1 MVYNKRNHT
10 IYRSLQERV
19 QPMKIRNYRLFKR
32 TAAMMAAIIM
42 LVSVTALMSGCRSG
56 VNGEVYVYCYG
67 DYFDPMLLEDF
78 EAETGI
84 RVIPDY
90 YDTAEEMYTVL
101 ENNAT
106 TYDCVCTS
114 DYMIQRMIE
123 NGMLAE
129 LDMNNIPEIE
139 NIGDVYMQKSESF
152 DPGNKYSVPYQAGVS
167 GILYNKEMVGDV
179 EIDSWD
185 DLWNEKF
192 KNSLVMPDSVRD
204 AFMIGLK
211 KLGYSLNSTNEKE
224 IGAAA
229 DELMNQKP
237 LVYKYANDSARDL
250 LANGSAAVGVVWNG
264 EYIYTKDLN
273 EDVEFVVPKEG
284 SEFFIDSWVIPKDA
298 VNKEKAEAWI
308 NFLCKAEV
316 AAANFDYL
324 YYTTPNEAALDL
336 IDEEYLEEE
345 AVFPDDDTL
354 ARCESLVT
362 LDPESTKLYSDYW
375 KKVKAK

>member
-1 MVYNKRNHT
+1 MKKRLK
-10 IYRSLQERV
+10 YRK
-19 QPMKIRNYRLFKR
+19 KI
-32 TAAMMAAIIM
+32 AAIMAAVIM
-42 LVSVTALMSGCRSG
+42 AVSFTALMSGCRSG

-67 DYFDPMLLEDF
+67 DYFDPMILEDF

-123 NGMLAE
+123 NDMLSE
-129 LDMNNIPEIE
+129 LDMENIPDSS
-139 NIGDVYMQKSESF
+139 NIADVYMKKSEEF
-152 DPGNKYSVPYQAGVS
+152 DPGNKYSVPYQLGIS
-167 GILYNKEMVGDV
+167 GILYNTKMVGDV
-179 EIDSWD
+179 KIDSWD

-192 KNSLVMPDSVRD
+192 KDSMVMPDSVRD
-204 AFMIGLK
+204 AFMIALK
-211 KLGYSLNSTNEKE
+211 KLGYSENTTNEEE
-224 IGAAA
+224 IKAAA
-229 DELMNQKP
+229 DELIKQKP

-273 EDVEFVVPKEG
+273 EDVEFVIPEEG
-284 SEFFIDSWVIPKDA
+284 SEFFVDSWVIPKDA

-308 NFLCKAEV
+308 NYLCKAEV
-316 AAANFDYL
+316 AAKNFDYL

-336 IDEEYLEEE
+336 IDEEYLNEK
-345 AVFPDDDTL
+345 AVFPDEETIE
-354 ARCESLVT
+354 RCESLIT
-362 LDPESTKLYSDYW
+362 LDPDTTRLYSDYW
-375 KKVKAK
+375 KKVKAE

>member
-1 MVYNKRNHT
+1 MRKR
-10 IYRSLQERV
+10 
-19 QPMKIRNYRLFKR
+19 K
-32 TAAMMAAIIM
+32 TAALFMAAVM
-42 LVSVTALMSGCRSG
+42 LVSAALSMSGCRSG
-56 VNGEVYVYCYG
+56 ENGAVYVYCYG
-67 DYFDPMLLEDF
+67 DYFDPKVMEDF

-84 RVIPDY
+84 MVIPDY

-114 DYMIQRMIE
+114 DYMIQRMID
-123 NGMLAE
+123 NGMLGE
-129 LDMNNIPEIE
+129 LDKANIPDEK
-139 NIGDVYMQKSESF
+139 NISDVYMQKSESF
-152 DPGNKYSVPYQAGVS
+152 DPGNKYSVPYQVGVS
-167 GILYNKEMVGDV
+167 GILYNKKMVGDV

-192 KNSLVMPDSVRD
+192 KDNMVMPDSVRD

-211 KLGYSLNSTNEKE
+211 KLGYSLNSTNEDE
-224 IGAAA
+224 IKAAA
-229 DELMNQKP
+229 DELIKQKP

-250 LANGSAAVGVVWNG
+250 LADGSAAVGVVWNG

-298 VNKEKAEAWI
+298 ANKDKAEAWI
-308 NFLCKAEV
+308 NYLCKAEV
-316 AAANFDYL
+316 AAKNFDYL

-336 IDEEYLEEE
+336 IDEEYLNEK
-345 AVFPDDDTL
+345 AVFPDEETIES
-354 ARCESLVT
+354 CESLVT
-362 LDPESTKLYSDYW
+362 LDPKTTKLYSDYW
-375 KKVKAK
+375 KKVKSE

>member
-1 MVYNKRNHT
+1 MRKNNR
-10 IYRSLQERV
+10 RFR
-19 QPMKIRNYRLFKR
+19 RL
-32 TAAMMAAIIM
+32 AAMMAVLMM

-56 VNGEVYVYCYG
+56 ENGSVYVYCYG
-67 DYFDPMLLEDF
+67 DYFDMTLLDKF
-78 EAETGI
+78 EEETGI
-84 RVIPDY
+84 MVIPDY
-90 YDTAEEMYTVL
+90 FDTAEEMITVL

-114 DYMIQRMIE
+114 DYMIQRMIS
-123 NGMLAE
+123 NDMLSE
-129 LDMNNIPEIE
+129 LDMNNIPEIK
-139 NIGDVYMQKSESF
+139 NIGDVYMEKSESF
-152 DPGNKYSVPYQAGVS
+152 DPGNKYSVPYQAGIA
-167 GILYNKEMVGDV
+167 GILYNKTMTDGV

-211 KLGYSLNSTNEKE
+211 KLGYSENTTSEAE
-224 IGAAA
+224 IKAAA
-229 DELMNQKP
+229 DELIRQKP

-264 EYIYTKDLN
+264 EYIYTKELN
-273 EDVEFVVPKEG
+273 EDVEFVIPKEG

-298 VNKEKAEAWI
+298 SNKASAEAWI
-308 NFLCKAEV
+308 NFLCRPDI
-316 AAANFDYL
+316 AAINFDYL

-345 AVFPDDDTL
+345 SVFPDDETIN
-354 ARCESLVT
+354 RCESLVT
-362 LDPESTKLYSDYW
+362 LDPATTELYSNYW
-375 KKVKAK
+375 KKVKAE

>member
-1 MVYNKRNHT
+1 
-10 IYRSLQERV
+10 
-19 QPMKIRNYRLFKR
+19 MKKDRAFKKM
-32 TAAMMAAIIM
+32 AVFMAAIVM
-42 LVSVTALMSGCRSG
+42 MVSVTTLLSGCRSG

-90 YDTAEEMYTVL
+90 YDTAEEMFTVL

-114 DYMIQRMIE
+114 DYMIQRMIQG
-123 NGMLAE
+123 NMLAKLNKSNLPE
-129 LDMNNIPEIE
+129 LKNIA
-139 NIGDVYMQKSESF
+139 DVYMEKSESF
-152 DPGNKYSVPYQAGVS
+152 DPDNLYSVPYQLGIS
-167 GILYNKEMVGDV
+167 GILYNTEMVGDV

-192 KNSLVMPDSVRD
+192 KDSLVMPDSVRD

-211 KLGYSLNSTNEKE
+211 KLGYSENSTNEDE
-224 IGAAA
+224 IKAAA
-229 DELMNQKP
+229 DELIRQKP

-273 EDVEFVVPKEG
+273 DKVEFVVPKEG
-284 SEFFIDSWVIPKDA
+284 SEFFIDSWVIPKEA
-298 VNKEKAEAWI
+298 VNKDKAEAWI
-308 NFLCKAEV
+308 NFLCKADV
-316 AAANFDYL
+316 AAKNFDYL
-324 YYTTPNEAALDL
+324 YYTTPNEAALEL
-336 IDEEYLEEE
+336 IDEEYLNEK
-345 AVFPDDDTL
+345 AVFPDEETV

>member
-1 MVYNKRNHT
+1 MCL
-10 IYRSLQERV
+10 IL
-19 QPMKIRNYRLFKR
+19 I
-32 TAAMMAAIIM
+32 TAFSIIP
-42 LVSVTALMSGCRSG
+42 TGCRSG

-67 DYFDPMLLEDF
+67 DYYDPMILEDF

-114 DYMIQRMIE
+114 DYMIQRMID
-123 NGMLAE
+123 NDMLAV
-129 LDMNNIPEIE
+129 LDKGSMPEMA
-139 NIGDVYMQKSESF
+139 NIGDVYMKKSESF
-152 DPGNKYSVPYQAGVS
+152 DPGNRFSVPYQVGVS
-167 GILYNKEMVGDV
+167 GILYNKKMVGDV

-192 KNSLVMPDSVRD
+192 SGSLVMPDSVRD

-211 KLGYSLNSTNEKE
+211 KNGYSENSTNEAE
-224 IGAAA
+224 IKKAA
-229 DELMNQKP
+229 DDLIKQKP

-273 EDVEFVVPKEG
+273 EDVEFVVPEEG
-284 SEFFIDSWVIPKDA
+284 SEFFIDSWIIPKEA
-298 VNKEKAEAWI
+298 VNKDKAQAWI
-308 NFLCKAEV
+308 NYLCKAEV
-316 AAANFDYL
+316 AAKNFDYL
-324 YYTTPNEAALDL
+324 YYTTPNEAALEL
-336 IDEEYLEEE
+336 IDEEFLSEK
-345 AVFPDDDTL
+345 AVFPDEETV

-362 LDPESTKLYSDYW
+362 LDPKTTDLYSNYW
-375 KKVKAK
+375 KKVKAE

>member
-1 MVYNKRNHT
+1 M
-10 IYRSLQERV
+10 I
-19 QPMKIRNYRLFKR
+19 MKTKTGTFKR
-32 TAAMMAAIIM
+32 IAALMAAVMM
-42 LVSVTALMSGCRSG
+42 LVSVTVMLSGCRSG

-123 NGMLAE
+123 NDMLDE
-129 LDMNNIPEIE
+129 LDMGNIPDVK
-139 NIGDVYMQKSESF
+139 NIADVYMQKSESF
-152 DPGNKYSVPYQAGVS
+152 DPGNKYSVPYQLGIA

-179 EIDSWD
+179 VIDSWD

-192 KNSLVMPDSVRD
+192 SNSLVMPDSVRD

-211 KLGYSLNSTNEKE
+211 KLGYSVNSTDEDE
-224 IGAAA
+224 IKAAA
-229 DELMNQKP
+229 DELINQKP

-273 EDVEFVVPKEG
+273 DDVEFVVPEEG

-336 IDEEYLEEE
+336 IDEEFLNEK
-345 AVFPDDDTL
+345 AVFPDEDTV

-362 LDPESTKLYSDYW
+362 LDPATTELYSNYW

>member
-1 MVYNKRNHT
+1 MVYNNRNHSRT
-10 IYRSLQERV
+10 REVINEMRTDT
-19 QPMKIRNYRLFKR
+19 RNRIFKR
-32 TAAMMAAIIM
+32 TASLMAALLM
-42 LVSVTALMSGCRSG
+42 LVSFTALMSGCRSG

-90 YDTAEEMYTVL
+90 YDTAEEIYTVL

-114 DYMIQRMIE
+114 DYMIQRMID
-123 NGMLAE
+123 NDMLAE
-129 LDMNNIPEIE
+129 LDMSAMPEIS
-139 NIGDVYMQKSESF
+139 NIADVYMQKSEAF
-152 DPGNKYSVPYQAGVS
+152 DPGNKYSVPYQLGIA

-192 KNSLVMPDSVRD
+192 ANSLVMPDSVRD

-211 KLGYSLNSTNEKE
+211 KLGYSENSTSEKE
-224 IGAAA
+224 IKEAAE
-229 DELMNQKP
+229 ELIRQKP

-316 AAANFDYL
+316 AAKNFDYL

-336 IDEEYLEEE
+336 IDDEYLNEK
-345 AVFPDDDTL
+345 AVFPDEDTV

-362 LDPESTKLYSDYW
+362 LDPASTELYSNYW